1 MKIITLTLSPAVDV
15 EFHLSGEINPSG
27 LNRAESQS
35 VSAGG
40 KGINVSR
47 SVLNTAKKDNNYN
60 ISDSLITIAPVGGV
74 NGGLLANALADE
86 GITLT
91 SVAIDGNTRL
101 NASVIP
107 AHGKPEE
114 INAPGTPIGG
124 AIALLE
130 ETVLS
135 SVDDGDC
142 VVIAGSC
149 PKDVDMSY
157 PAYLIGEIKKRGG
170 YVVLDCDGAAL
181 KYAVCGDRSCRPDL
195 IKPNTDELGELTGM
209 AVENEKDVFEAA
221 RTLDGITVI
230 TTMAGD
236 GSVLT
241 LNGESEFFPTE
252 KRKVVRQ
259 KGAGDTFLG
268 AFVYYYKCRK
278 YSAKEAMT
286 LANKVAGDYVAG
298 E

>member
-1 MKIITLTLSPAVDV
+1 MSPAVDV
-15 EFHLSGEINPSG
+15 EFHLTGEIDPNG

-47 SVLNTAKKDNNYN
+47 SIANAAKKDQ
-60 ISDSLITIAPVGGV
+60 IEHKIDDILTTIAPIGGV
-74 NGGLLANALADE
+74 NGGLLESALHSE

-91 SVAIDGNTRL
+91 AVPIEGNTRL
-101 NASVIP
+101 NVSVIP
-107 AHGKPEE
+107 NVGKAEE

-124 AIALLE
+124 ALALLE

-135 SVDDGDC
+135 SVGDGDC

-149 PKDVDMSY
+149 PRDIDRSY
-157 PAYLIGEIKKRGG
+157 PAYLIGEIKKRGA

-181 KYAVCGDRSCRPDL
+181 KYAVGGEKACRPDL
-195 IKPNTDELGELTGM
+195 IKPNTDELGELTETV
-209 AVENEKDVFEAA
+209 VETKADVFSAA
-221 RTLDGITVI
+221 RMLEGMTVI

-241 LNGESEFFPTE
+241 VNGESEFFPTE

-278 YSAKEAMT
+278 YSAREAMI
-286 LANKVAGDYVAG
+286 LANKIAGDYVAG